1 MKYQLLIKKISTL
14 FIVAISITSLN
25 LQAAIFITPKQPSI
39 NAASY
44 VVLDY
49 NSGAIIAS
57 NKPHEKRAPASLT
70 KLMTAYVVFQLI
82 QDGRASLEDDVK
94 ISEKAWK
101 TMGSKSFVEVGK
113 TIKLKILLKGMII
126 QSGNDAAVALAE
138 HIAGTEGTF
147 TAYMNKYAQGLGM
160 DNTRFENA
168 SGLDYKDQHTTAFD
182 MAKLA
187 SATIKDF
194 PEFYPWYSEKEFT
207 YHDIKQRNRNKLLWS
222 DKTVDGLKTGF
233 TKKAG
238 YNLVASANRM
248 DMRLISVVLGSTSVE
263 ARTAQTQ
270 KILDYGFRF
279 FETKNIGAI
288 TKSVPISNSTKDEIK
303 VGLQNSKAITLA
315 RGQYKLSQQA
325 IELNAGLSAPIKK
338 GDSIGHLVIKF
349 EGKNLAKLPLVALED
364 APEAG
369 FFSQIWNW
377 ILSLLG
383 L

>member
-1 MKYQLLIKKISTL
+1 MKYQSLTKKISTL

-39 NAASY
+39 SAASY

-94 ISEKAWK
+94 ISKKAWK

-147 TAYMNKYAQGLGM
+147 TAYMNEYAQELGM
-160 DNTRFENA
+160 HNTRFENA
-168 SGLDYKDQHTTAFD
+168 SGLDYKDQHTTATD

-233 TKKAG
+233 TIK
-238 YNLVASANRM
+238 
-248 DMRLISVVLGSTSVE
+248 
-263 ARTAQTQ
+263 Q
-270 KILDYGFRF
+270 
-279 FETKNIGAI
+279 AI
-288 TKSVPISNSTKDEIK
+288 T
-303 VGLQNSKAITLA
+303 
-315 RGQYKLSQQA
+315 
-325 IELNAGLSAPIKK
+325 
-338 GDSIGHLVIKF
+338 
-349 EGKNLAKLPLVALED
+349 
-364 APEAG
+364 
-369 FFSQIWNW
+369 
-377 ILSLLG
+377 
-383 L
+383 

>member
-1 MKYQLLIKKISTL
+1 MKYQLLIKKLSPL
-14 FIVAISITSLN
+14 FIVAISLTSLN
-25 LQAAIFITPKQPSI
+25 LQAAIFITPKQPAI

-49 NSGAIIAS
+49 NSGVTIAS

-82 QDGRASLEDDVK
+82 KDGRASLEDDVK

-147 TAYMNKYAQGLGM
+147 TAYMNEFALGLGM
-160 DNTRFENA
+160 HNTRFENA
-168 SGLDYKDQHTTAFD
+168 SGLDLNDQHTTASD

-187 SATIKDF
+187 AATIRDF

-222 DKTVDGLKTGF
+222 DNTVDGLKTGF
-233 TKKAG
+233 TDKAG

-248 DMRLISVVLGSTSVE
+248 GMRLISVVLGSSGVK
-263 ARTAQTQ
+263 ARTSQTQ

-279 FETKNIGAI
+279 FETKNIGDI
-288 TKSVPISNSTKDEIK
+288 TQSVPIASSTKDTLK
-303 VGLQNSKAITLA
+303 VGLKNSKAITLE
-315 RGQYKLSQQA
+315 RGKYKLSQQA

-338 GDSIGHLVIKF
+338 GDSVGNLVIKF
-349 EGKNLAKLPLVALED
+349 EGKTIAKLPLVALED
-364 APEAG
+364 AAEAG
-369 FFSQIWNW
+369 FFSQIWSW
-377 ILSLLG
+377 IMSLLG
-383 L
+383 F

>member
-1 MKYQLLIKKISTL
+1 MSFQMLIKNLPNTL
-14 FIVAISITSLN
+14 IILLATLSINT
-25 LQAAIFITPKQPSI
+25 QAAIFITPKAPSI

-44 VVLDY
+44 IVVDY
-49 NSGAIIAS
+49 HSGAVIAS
-57 NKPHEKRAPASLT
+57 NKPNAKRAPASLT

-82 QDGRASLEDDVK
+82 KDGRASLEDDVK
-94 ISEKAWK
+94 ISKKAWK

-113 TIKLKILLKGMII
+113 TIKLKTLLKGMII

-147 TAYMNKYAQGLGM
+147 TAYMNEYAIELGM
-160 DNTRFENA
+160 KNTRFENA
-168 SGLDYKDQHTTAFD
+168 SGLDYKDQHTTAAD

-187 SATIKDF
+187 AATIRDF

-207 YHDIKQRNRNKLLWS
+207 YHDIKQLNRNKLLWS
-222 DKTVDGLKTGF
+222 DNTVDGLKTGF

-238 YNLVASANRM
+238 YSLVASANRM
-248 DMRLISVVLGSTSVE
+248 DMRLISVVLGSTDVE
-263 ARTAQTQ
+263 ARNAQTQ

-279 FETKNIGAI
+279 FETQQISKIDKKI
-288 TKSVPISNSTKDEIK
+288 PIDGSTKDEIK
-303 VGLQNSKAITLA
+303 VGLKQAKYITLP

-325 IELNAGLSAPIKK
+325 IELNPNLNAPVKQ
-338 GDSIGHLVIKF
+338 GDNVGNLVIKF
-349 EGKNLAKLPLVALED
+349 EGKSLVKLPLIALEE

-369 FFSQIWNW
+369 FFSRM
-377 ILSLLG
+377 LEKVG